1 MNTPM
6 TRAELEF
13 FERVPNILH
22 RLETEGCETTNEAL
36 NGIKNNIKE
45 LTDAVNNLAE
55 IIKNK

>member
-22 RLETEGCETTNEAL
+22 RLESEGCETNETL
-36 NGIKNNIKE
+36 NGIKENIKA
-45 LTDAVNNLAE
+45 LTDAINNLAE

>member
-1 MNTPM
+1 M

-22 RLETEGCETTNEAL
+22 RLESEGCETNETL
-36 NGIKNNIKE
+36 NGIKENIKA
-45 LTDAVNNLAE
+45 LTDAINNLAE